1 MGRQTLNKWNHLIHH
16 LPQWNWLG
24 RSRSRLPALDWRTYE
39 RLSIIPQC
47 HIRRRRPTRTSSPSS
62 IPPLLTVLALVMVSP
77 LLLRLTD
84 RPLPQMR
91 STPIQTSLVRIAT
104 WQTLSWR
111 WLVGDGTGITVVNPF
126 IPTASPNPLPL
137 DANNASA
144 SNHTVHRAP
153 LYDTAW
159 TFTVLHSHH
168 CTAG

>member
-91 STPIQTSLVRIAT
+91 STPIQTSLDKMVT
-104 WQTLSWR
+104 LQTLNWR
-111 WLVGDGTGITVVNPF
+111 WLVVVYGVVAVANPSV
-126 IPTASPNPLPL
+126 IPTAPPNPPPS
-137 DANNASA
+137 NGYNASVGL
-144 SNHTVHRAP
+144 SVCV
-153 LYDTAW
+153 
-159 TFTVLHSHH
+159 FISMS
-168 CTAG
+168 